1 MENNVIE
8 VKSVDAYVNKNG
20 KINVRLKLA
29 NNTICFVPQ
38 GLINYACEHAKT
50 AKTQD

>member
-1 MENNVIE
+1 MENNLVE

-29 NNTICFVPQ
+29 NDTVCFVSQ
-38 GLINYACEHAKT
+38 GLINYACEHAKET
-50 AKTQD
+50 KAQD